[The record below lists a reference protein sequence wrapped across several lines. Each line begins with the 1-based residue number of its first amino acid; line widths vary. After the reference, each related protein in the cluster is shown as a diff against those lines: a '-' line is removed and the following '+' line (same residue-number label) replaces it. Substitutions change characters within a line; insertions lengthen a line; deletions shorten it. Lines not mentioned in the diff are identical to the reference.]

1 MKLGFTSRILPWL
14 IAVGTSASFALSPL
28 CAQEVATPDQTYR
41 KDMGEPRFDSNAVTR
56 YQVNET
62 NGNLYLYHH
71 LMTLPNQRGLPLAI
85 SLTYNSK
92 NSDAPHLLGK
102 ACWSLSLEKRLEVKT
117 FYIVEDPGDW
127 EEVQPGDLLSD
138 PPDENFG
145 DINGDIAG
153 LITGAEQ
160 SLSDLNGD
168 KTALE
173 TSQGVIDEQIT
184 ALKEFCYDTGPD
196 DLSKLQE
203 SLDTLVNDTIPG
215 AEAQQQELEGL
226 EFQWDEL
233 WAKPNCERDGW
244 ENFPDCYM
252 PDEDWAI
259 YQSLGGNEGFIY
271 VGELADII
279 SEVRKLNDDRVKLET
294 DVYDLDRQISETPGI
309 IGELQGDWDDL
320 DILIKDLDPLIT
332 EADSYLTELLE
343 SQEYY
348 GNFNGMQYQSR
359 DGATLIDG
367 EGDGFFILEDYY
379 EPASNSLHVD
389 INTDFSWDTSTVTFK
404 DGRTYIFDSGSGSDG
419 RILAARDRYG
429 NTNSYYYTTISD
441 KNCLSA
447 VQDNVGRRVELTYDG
462 DRISAIAVKYGDQ
475 TRTFAL
481 GYNDESNLTSIT
493 NPENQTTY
501 FEYYPPEMYQPP
513 AVFRARPIKISRHLL
528 SKVID
533 ARENTINFEYSSP
546 TYSCARIWKDGVNE
560 PPSREC
566 TYYWLSNPKDGLH
579 PNVLVTDSNGN
590 TLTKYLTELRL
601 DAPNGRMERTLITR
615 IDDPYSEPTYYEFD
629 EYYFNL
635 TKTTDTNNLVHSMDY
650 DEMGN
655 LVRKIADPAGEAYE
669 STFTYETM
677 FNQVL
682 TSADFNNHT
691 KWNYYVANG
700 SPAGYGSD
708 GVLWKEIDAEGNET
722 KHWYNQYGQRIKT
735 EDPRGKI
742 TEFEYDNDWGFLS
755 RIRKYTD
762 NPSVYFDK
770 TFTYD
775 CFGNKLSETDF
786 NGNLTE
792 YSYDVMNRL
801 TGETVHDGAA
811 EYPATYYYD
820 TVGNRTGMVNPRGV
834 ITQYGYDGYD
844 RLITVTEALG
854 LTEERSKHYGYDK
867 EDNKNSETDFNG
879 NTTTFTHDALNR
891 LKRQIDPE
899 NKVTVYHYGGDGD
912 SSTNGG
918 THQYDR
924 SRDRYTSMVQFNK
937 SYRGEEEYLT
947 TQYSYDLLY
956 RLEKVTDPKSCEKE
970 YYYDPVGNKLWE
982 EDANNNRTYFEY
994 DKDNRLKK
1002 VTDPY
1007 TAYVEYWYDA
1017 SGNKYRERDKNG
1029 HDTYYEYD
1037 AFNRLTKTTDA
1048 ENGEAYALYDGM
1060 NKVAERDKNAN
1071 WTAFSYNGRNLLTE
1085 THYAISSIVSH
1096 ADYDGSGNKVSEI
1109 DPNGN
1114 VTHFVYNGL
1123 NQMTSKIQDYGT
1135 LNLETAYTYDD
1146 NGNRTS
1152 IEDAENNITY
1162 YEYDSL
1168 NRLIEVE
1175 DPINGENNTTD
1186 YDYDLLGNKVK
1197 TTDAKGNITE
1207 YFYDDIS
1214 RLISTKNALAK
1225 VTAYEYDCVGN
1236 RISQI
1241 DAKSQEIEYS
1251 YDYLNRLK
1259 LRTFVGESSWVE
1271 YSYDSSG
1278 NRIWMEDSTGETSYT
1293 YDDINRL
1300 LSVTSP
1306 GPAGNKA
1313 VAYTYY
1319 ANGERETMTVSD
1331 SGVTSY
1337 FYDDLNR
1344 LERILDPDDGETGY
1358 GYDYGS
1364 RFTCM
1369 TYPNGAVA
1377 HYDVYDG
1384 ANRLI
1389 HLKSTDS
1396 TGNTTL
1402 TEFSY
1407 AYDKVGNRTDMI
1419 EASGTTHYDYDDL
1432 YRLTRVSYPNS
1443 PAVSYYYDAVGNRKD
1458 ELCNGVTKDY
1468 NYNDLNQLISWSS
1481 GGTGTP
1487 TKLIN
1492 VTGWVAD
1499 SDLEM
1504 VTVNGVLAS
1513 LNQQTFT
1520 AQGVKLT
1527 FGTNTLTATAWDSAS
1542 NVSQHQ
1548 IDISY
1553 QPNLASFV
1561 EYSYD
1566 ANGCLQGKTVD
1577 GSTVTSYEYDFE
1589 NRLTKVNLP
1598 GSLSNE
1604 FTYDGDKRRVASKN
1618 SAGAE
1623 TWYLFDGL
1631 NVLQDLATDGTPWA
1645 TYVQGIGIDKLISRK
1660 SSGNRVYY
1668 HCDAIGS
1675 ARSLTN
1681 DAEFQVGTYVY
1692 NAWGK
1697 ITLETGT
1704 SGNDYKFTSREWE
1717 DEIGL
1722 QFNRARFYDPE
1733 TGRFTTPDF
1742 LTGGPDDPRISYFS
1756 GVYSS
1761 FHRFIKEY
1769 VDALQPDRHNRYVY
1783 CYNNPIN
1790 LVDPLGLSADEEAT
1804 ADVQAEA
1811 QQAETGQKEG
1821 EKAGQAQGTGTEQAG
1836 QTAQDVA
1843 EERTGFDWDRS
1854 RPTVYRL
1861 KDRRDARERKKYEA
1875 EWENLSNHDKWE
1887 CIQHNYDKALDSL
1900 NKKKRESKGNPVPI
1914 TRSELMSIM
1923 ILDVSEA
1930 KSRGYDTM
1938 GFIEYQI
1945 QLHGTAD
1952 GTFLDYASTRFSIN
1966 YQFGYV
1972 PPGIYKGSDIN
1983 YYFQGFASSA
1993 RGLTGYGNTPR
2004 IYGYNAIQSFTRLSL
2019 TDLKQIP
2026 KAIDWA
2032 KTGRDIYERYQED
2045 IP

>member
-1 MKLGFTSRILPWL
+1 MKLGFTSRMLPWL

-28 CAQEVATPDQTYR
+28 CAQEAATLDQTYR

-102 ACWSLSLEKRLEVKT
+102 ACWSLSLEKRFSEET
-117 FYIVEDPGDW
+117 FYLVEDPGDW
-127 EEVQPGDLLSD
+127 EELEVGDLLKEEPKEDFDSIIW
-138 PPDENFG
+138 E
-145 DINGDIAG
+145 
-153 LITGAEQ
+153 LEEQ
-160 SLSDLNGD
+160 SGLLSPEVGDLYQDMVDLGTGISEGWEEVDNYPGIMEGLS
-168 KTALE
+168 TAL
-173 TSQGVIDEQIT
+173 GAADIDLGTVSTHLWDI
-184 ALKEFCYDTGPD
+184 
-196 DLSKLQE
+196 SR
-203 SLDTLVNDTIPG
+203 
-215 AEAQQQELEGL
+215 ELGIL
-226 EFQWDEL
+226 EPERDEWIVL
-233 WAKPNCERDGW
+233 NAKPNCERDGW
-244 ENFPDCYM
+244 ENYPACYM
-252 PDEDWAI
+252 PESDWI
-259 YQSLGGNEGFIY
+259 RFQELGGNSGYIEEEAYSVAIEDQIFYQGEDSRLRQLIEDLEGQ
-271 VGELADII
+271 E
-279 SEVRKLNDDRVKLET
+279 
-294 DVYDLDRQISETPGI
+294 
-309 IGELQGDWDDL
+309 
-320 DILIKDLDPLIT
+320 IT
-332 EADSYLTELLE
+332 EETRHTFLIDEWLPEQEALYIIAEGEYTSASTELGDYE
-343 SQEYY
+343 DGISYY
-348 GNFNGMQYQSR
+348 SDFQGGSFPSV
-359 DGATLIDG
+359 DGSTYIDG
-367 EGDGFFILEDYY
+367 EGDGFFILHDYY
-379 EPASNSLHVD
+379 PPSANALHVD
-389 INTDFSWDTSTVTFK
+389 IDTGGSEDTVTFK
-404 DGRTYIFDSGSGSDG
+404 DGRKYVFNSDG
-419 RILAARDRYG
+419 DILAAMDRYG
-429 NTNSYYYTTISD
+429 NTNSYYYTSVSG
-441 KNCLSA
+441 KNWLSA
-447 VQDNVGRRVELTYDG
+447 VQDNVGRRVELTYVEG
-462 DRISAIAVKYGDQ
+462 RISEIAVKYGDQ

-481 GYNDESNLTSIT
+481 GYDDESNLDSIT
-493 NPENQTTY
+493 NPENQTTH
-501 FEYYPPEMYQPP
+501 FEYYPPETYQPP
-513 AVFRARPIKISRHLL
+513 PVFRARPLKISRHLL
-528 SKVID
+528 SKVTD
-533 ARENTINFEYSSP
+533 ARDNTINFEYSSP

-566 TYYWLSNPKDGLH
+566 TYYWLSNPKNGQH

-590 TLTKYLTELRL
+590 TLTKYLTELGL
-601 DAPNGRMERTLITR
+601 DASRGRMERTLVTR
-615 IDDPYSEPTYYEFD
+615 IDDPYGKPTQYEFD
-629 EYYFNL
+629 SYYFNL
-635 TKTTDTNNLVHSMDY
+635 IKTKDTNLLEHSMEY

-655 LVRKIADPAGEAYE
+655 LVRKIADPADKAYE

-700 SPAGYGSD
+700 SPVGHGTD

-722 KHWYNQYGQRIKT
+722 EHWYNQYGQRIKT
-735 EDPRGKI
+735 EDPRGYT
-742 TEFEYDNDWGFLS
+742 TEFEYDNPWNYIS
-755 RIRKYTD
+755 RIRKYTSY
-762 NPSVYFDK
+762 PSAYYDK

-775 CFGNKLSETDF
+775 CFGNKLTETDF

-811 EYPATYYYD
+811 EYPTTYYYD

-867 EDNKNSETDFNG
+867 EDNKISETDFNG
-879 NTTTFTHDALNR
+879 HTTTFTHDALNR
-891 LKRQIDPE
+891 LKRQIEPAGELGD
-899 NKVTVYHYGGDGD
+899 KVTVYHYEGDGD

-924 SRDRYTSMVQFNK
+924 SKDRYTSMVQFNK
-937 SYRGEEEYLT
+937 SYRGEAEWLT
-947 TQYSYDLLY
+947 THYSYDLLY
-956 RLEKVTDPKSCEKE
+956 RLEKVTDPKSCEKD
-970 YYYDPVGNKLWE
+970 YFYDPVGNKLWE
-982 EDANNNRTYFEY
+982 EDANNHRTDFEY
-994 DKDNRLKK
+994 DKDNRLKIA
-1002 VTDPY
+1002 TDPY
-1007 TAYVEYWYDA
+1007 SAYIEYWYDA

-1029 HDTYYEYD
+1029 HDTDYEYD

-1085 THYAISSIVSH
+1085 THYAIASIVSY
-1096 ADYDGSGNKVSEI
+1096 ADYDGAGNKVSET

-1114 VTHFVYNGL
+1114 ITHFEYDGL
-1123 NQMTSKIQDYGT
+1123 NRMTSKIQDYGDGL
-1135 LNLETAYTYDD
+1135 LNLGTAYTYDD

-1152 IEDAENNITY
+1152 IEDAENHTTS
-1162 YEYDSL
+1162 YEFDPL
-1168 NRLIEVE
+1168 NRLIKVK
-1175 DPINGENNTTD
+1175 DPINGENNPTI
-1186 YDYDLLGNKVK
+1186 YDYDLLGNKVR

-1207 YFYDDIS
+1207 YFYDDNS
-1214 RLISTKNALAK
+1214 RLISTRNALNK
-1225 VTAYEYDCVGN
+1225 VIVYGYDCVGN

-1241 DAKSQEIEYS
+1241 DAKDQEIEYQ
-1251 YDYLNRLK
+1251 YDDLNRLK

-1278 NRIWMEDSTGETSYT
+1278 NRIWMEDSTGETTYT
-1293 YDDINRL
+1293 YDDVNRL

-1319 ANGERETMTVSD
+1319 ANSERNTMTDPD

-1337 FYDDLNR
+1337 FYDELNR
-1344 LERILDPDDGETGY
+1344 LELIVDPDDGETEY
-1358 GYDYGS
+1358 DYDYGS
-1364 RFTCM
+1364 RLTWM
-1369 TYPNGAVA
+1369 SYPNEAVA
-1377 HYDVYDG
+1377 NYDVYDG
-1384 ANRLI
+1384 ADRLI
-1389 HLKSTDS
+1389 HLKTTDS
-1396 TGNTTL
+1396 TGNTTF

-1432 YRLTRVSYPNS
+1432 YRLTLVSYPNS
-1443 PAVSYYYDAVGNRKD
+1443 PAVSYSYDAVGNRTD

-1520 AQGVKLT
+1520 ASGVMLT

-1548 IDISY
+1548 INVSY

-1566 ANGCLQGKTVD
+1566 ANGCLEGKTVD
-1577 GSTVTSYEYDFE
+1577 GSAVTTYEYDYE
-1589 NRLTKVNLP
+1589 NRLTKVTLP
-1598 GSLSNE
+1598 TSLTNE

-1618 SAGAE
+1618 STGTE

-1645 TYVQGIGIDKLISRK
+1645 TYLQGIGIDKLVSRK

-1675 ARSLTN
+1675 VRSLTN

-1697 ITLETGT
+1697 VTLETGT
-1704 SGNDYKFTSREWE
+1704 TGNDYKFTSREWE

-1733 TGRFTTPDF
+1733 IGRFISPDP
-1742 LTGGPDDPRISYFS
+1742 LTGGPDDPTISYKDSIFS
-1756 GVYSS
+1756 FVE
-1761 FHRFIKEY
+1761 RVIAEY
-1769 VDALQPDRHNRYVY
+1769 ADAFEPGKRLNRYIYVG
-1783 CYNNPIN
+1783 NNPISYI
-1790 LVDPLGLSADEEAT
+1790 DPLGLLT
-1804 ADVQAEA
+1804 
-1811 QQAETGQKEG
+1811 
-1821 EKAGQAQGTGTEQAG
+1821 
-1836 QTAQDVA
+1836 
-1843 EERTGFDWDRS
+1843 RGF
-1854 RPTVYRL
+1854 
-1861 KDRRDARERKKYEA
+1861 
-1875 EWENLSNHDKWE
+1875 
-1887 CIQHNYDKALDSL
+1887 
-1900 NKKKRESKGNPVPI
+1900 
-1914 TRSELMSIM
+1914 
-1923 ILDVSEA
+1923 
-1930 KSRGYDTM
+1930 
-1938 GFIEYQI
+1938 
-1945 QLHGTAD
+1945 
-1952 GTFLDYASTRFSIN
+1952 
-1966 YQFGYV
+1966 
-1972 PPGIYKGSDIN
+1972 
-1983 YYFQGFASSA
+1983 
-1993 RGLTGYGNTPR
+1993 TGYGADPNDPTTGIKELSDILSKAGIDSVVRSYSKQEIADTAKEIFVTVDKDGNGIISEQENIDTPVNLIGHSHGARAANEVANKLDQLGIEVDYLGLIDKREYKLGQTEGEERELSSNVIECDNFRQNIMYPTGDIVTDGGQVNT
-2004 IYGYNAIQSFTRLSL
+2004 ARLEEHIVNTSHADIDNDPIVQADIL
-2019 TDLKQIP
+2019 TEIASTEGKRKELQP
-2026 KAIDWA
+2026 EIDA
-2032 KTGRDIYERYQED
+2032 KTKIAKDIVQMQQQQLQQQQQRGL
-2045 IP
+2045 PSP